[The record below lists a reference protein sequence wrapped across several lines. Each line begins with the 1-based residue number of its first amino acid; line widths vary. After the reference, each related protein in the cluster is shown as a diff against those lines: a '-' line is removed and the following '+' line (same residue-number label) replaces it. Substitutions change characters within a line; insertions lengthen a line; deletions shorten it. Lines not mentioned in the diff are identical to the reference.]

1 MSNNASAARS
11 ALGALVLMLAAVPF
25 AVNAAEPSQAAEA
38 AQGSQAAPAAEGA
51 PAPEPV
57 RPPGF
62 ACGDKALSGSGP
74 GFDSSR
80 DHSEET
86 ARAAWLEKAHA
97 IYTDATW
104 ETAKELNIT
113 CVKQGLYSK
122 CFATAIPC
130 GAQKSSAA
138 AEPPAKGSN

>member
-1 MSNNASAARS
+1 MAKLAWVVLP
-11 ALGALVLMLAAVPF
+11 ALCAV
-25 AVNAAEPSQAAEA
+25 AVAMTIAPPPVEA
-38 AQGSQAAPAAEGA
+38 ADPAPATEAA

-62 ACGDKALSGSGP
+62 ACGDKALSGTGP

-86 ARAAWLEKAHA
+86 AKEAWLEKART

-104 ETAKELNIT
+104 QTAKELNVT

-122 CFATAIPC
+122 CFASAVPC
-130 GAQKSSAA
+130 GVQKSSEA
-138 AEPPAKGSN
+138 AEAPAKSN